1 MISTDVKQQEIVT
14 LSRFQPFI
22 QASGD
27 LIKSIKKEKIWQSFF
42 QLPVE
47 WISKNLWKMI
57 SSDVKANKNIK

>member
-27 LIKSIKKEKIWQSFF
+27 LIKSIKKEKI
-42 QLPVE
+42 
-47 WISKNLWKMI
+47 
-57 SSDVKANKNIK
+57 